1 MFKVPICWSL
11 PHSLRACDFHQECF
25 IWILYY
31 MCCPSVLKGSFN
43 MWILC
48 SVACEK
54 TMRHIEKCRHLWAQM
69 HFAGPL
75 AVKWSIQDG
84 TTVSDASYCY
94 NGKKRI
100 LYIILKVLAVMFCGN
115 VLPIWLLTTQASC
128 NLILYVIIIIGIIW
142 YSVCPQCGAIS
153 IAEWAVC
160 KIQTV
165 FPIWPYQHK
174 GKKSNCNAMLEILK
188 RPNRDCTLQTDKG
201 IIILINYL

>member
-31 MCCPSVLKGSFN
+31 MCCPNVLKASFN

-54 TMRHIEKCRHLWAQM
+54 TMRHIEKCWHLWAQM

-84 TTVSDASYCY
+84 TTVSDASYCH
-94 NGKKRI
+94 NGEKRI
-100 LYIILKVLAVMFCGN
+100 LYIVLKVCAVMFCEN
-115 VLPIWLLTTQASC
+115 VLAMQLLTTQNWVYC
-128 NLILYVIIIIGIIW
+128 NLILYVIIIIGTIW
-142 YSVCPQCGAIS
+142 YSRYLQYGAIS
-153 IAEWAVC
+153 IAELAMC
-160 KIQTV
+160 KMQTV
-165 FPIWPYQHK
+165 FQFNPTSIK
-174 GKKSNCNAMLEILK
+174 GRKTIAMLCSK
-188 RPNRDCTLQTDKG
+188 YSNA
-201 IIILINYL
+201 